1 MTSTYE
7 NSGPIIKIL
16 SVSFQTANYNR
27 YTDELL
33 RLVDVEDI
41 VPKTLTKR
49 EVLSC
54 LSKIYTHVGW

>member
-1 MTSTYE
+1 MASTYE
-7 NSGPIIKIL
+7 TSGPIIKIF
-16 SVSFQTANYNR
+16 VSFQTAKYNR

-33 RLVDVEDI
+33 PLVDVEDI
-41 VPKTLTKR
+41 VPKTLTKK